1 MRLCYRS
8 SSVGVGRCMS
18 MFGVTVIIG
27 LIVGL
32 YLMIAVAT
40 LDLFFGRN
48 IALSLARGSSTVA
61 TFIAWIVKS
70 RRLASNSAIAEKK

>member
-1 MRLCYRS
+1 
-8 SSVGVGRCMS
+8 MS
-18 MFGVTVIIG
+18 TFGVTFIIV

-48 IALSLARGSSTVA
+48 IALAFARGSSTV
-61 TFIAWIVKS
+61 TSFIARLLKS
-70 RRLASNSAIAEKK
+70 AS